1 MSASSHTVTVALA
14 GNPNSGK
21 TTVFNGLTGARQRI
35 GNWPGVT
42 VEKKE
47 GFLSYD
53 SATDLLVRPFAPEQ
67 GHTTEAHQATAQ
79 LAGGRINIMD
89 LPGIYSLSA
98 TAEDEIIARDYL
110 LSGDA
115 DVVVDVVDAT
125 NLQRNLYLTL
135 QLIEMEIPV
144 VVVLNMMDL
153 AHQRGLH
160 VDADELSERLGCPVV
175 PASAIR
181 SDSIHNIK
189 RTIAQ
194 AAQAPTA
201 ATVRVSYPEPI
212 ETLLA
217 DWEPRLAEVAET
229 LHVHPRWIALKIL
242 EHDSWITDRV
252 VASGA
257 LGLREIAD
265 SLEALDKQLGDDADI
280 AIADAKYALIHGLSR
295 QVSKQRMTKEALS
308 DRIDRIALNRVL
320 GIPIFLGVMY
330 LVFWVAI
337 TVGGAFIDFFD
348 ILFGTIFV
356 DGLGALIASAG
367 APTWLQTIV
376 AGGLGAGV
384 QTVATF
390 IPVMFF
396 MFLMLALLEDSGYMA
411 RAAFVMDRFMRR
423 IGLPGKSFV
432 PMMVGFGCTVPAI
445 LGTRTLES
453 TRDRYMT
460 IFMAPFMSC
469 GARLPVYALFAA
481 AFFPTQGGLV
491 VFSLYLI
498 GIILAMLTGL
508 LLKHTMFRG
517 ESSHFIMELPPYHTP
532 RAKQTFLQTWSR
544 LKSFIIRAGAVIVLV
559 VMVLSVIN
567 SVGTDGT
574 FGNEDSEQSVLS
586 ATGRAIT
593 PVFTPMGIEKDNW
606 PATVGIFTGLFAKEI
621 IVGTL
626 GSLYTQSEPAAAPAP
641 EGEAASAAEAGAG
654 TGAEAGVPEAAAGSQ
669 AQGEAAATPS
679 VDIGAGVLEALR
691 SIPANLAGVLGGL
704 VDPLGAGIIS
714 EEPDVVAEEAGA
726 GSGIFARMRN
736 RFTPLAAYAFLLF
749 VLIYTPCLAAVGTA
763 VQEMGGFLGTLL
775 VIYQA
780 LLAWIVA
787 TLVFQIGSGG
797 SIALIGLAAAIL
809 VAMGVGLRLL
819 SRPVARIM
827 TPEAQRK

>member
-1 MSASSHTVTVALA
+1 MSIPSNITVALA

-53 SATDLLVRPFAPEQ
+53 SVSDLLVRPFEPEQ
-67 GHTTEAHQATAQ
+67 GHTTEAHRASTRTA
-79 LAGGRINIMD
+79 GHRINLVD

-98 TAEDEIIARDYL
+98 TAEDEIIARNYL
-110 LSGDA
+110 LSGEA
-115 DVVVDVVDAT
+115 DVVVDIVDAT

-153 AHQRGLH
+153 AQQRGLSI
-160 VDADELSERLGCPVV
+160 DADELSRQLGCPVI

-181 SDSIHNIK
+181 QESIQAI
-189 RTIAQ
+189 RQEIAR
-194 AAQAPTA
+194 AAQAPKA
-201 ATVRVSYPEPI
+201 ATVKVAYPNALEA
-212 ETLLA
+212 LLQE
-217 DWEPRLAEVAET
+217 WEPRLGEVAEA

-252 VASGA
+252 VAEGA

-265 SLEALDKQLGDDADI
+265 SLKELDHTLGEDADVI
-280 AIADAKYALIHGLSR
+280 IADAKYGLIHGLAR
-295 QVSKQRMTKEALS
+295 QVSKQRVTKEAVT
-308 DRIDRIALNRVL
+308 DRVDRFALNRIL

-337 TVGGAFIDFFD
+337 TIGSAFIDFFD

-356 DGLGALIASAG
+356 DGLGALIAAAG
-367 APTWLQTIV
+367 APAWLQSIV
-376 AGGLGAGV
+376 AGGVGAGI

-411 RAAFVMDRFMRR
+411 RAAFVMDRLMRR
-423 IGLPGKSFV
+423 LGLPGKSFV
-432 PMMVGFGCTVPAI
+432 PMMVGFGCTIPAI

-453 TRDRYMT
+453 TKDRYMT

-481 AFFPTQGGLV
+481 AFFPAQGGLV
-491 VFSLYLI
+491 VFSLYFI
-498 GIILAMLTGL
+498 GILLAMLTGL

-517 ESSHFIMELPPYHTP
+517 ETSHFIMELPPYHAP
-532 RAKQTFLQTWSR
+532 RARQILLQTWSR
-544 LKSFIIRAGAVIVLV
+544 LKSFIIRAGTVIVLV

-567 SVGTDGT
+567 SVGTDGS
-574 FGNEDSEQSVLS
+574 FGNEDTEQSVLS

-593 PVFTPMGIEKDNW
+593 PVFTPMGIEQDNW
-606 PATVGIFTGLFAKEI
+606 PATVGLFTGLFAKEI

-626 GSLYTQSEPAAAPAP
+626 SSLYTQDAPAP
-641 EGEAASAAEAGAG
+641 AEEEAVAAGAANADAASPLADL
-654 TGAEAGVPEAAAGSQ
+654 
-669 AQGEAAATPS
+669 
-679 VDIGAGVLEALR
+679 DIGAGVLEALR
-691 SIPANLAGVLGGL
+691 SVPANLAGVFGALA
-704 VDPLGAGIIS
+704 DPLGTGIVGQD
-714 EEPDVVAEEAGA
+714 PGTVAEEAGA
-726 GSGIFARMRN
+726 GAGIFTRMRD
-736 RFTPLAAYAFLLF
+736 RFSPLAAYAFLLF
-749 VLIYTPCLAAVGTA
+749 VLIYTPCLAAVGSA
-763 VQEMGGFLGTLL
+763 VQEMGAFLGGVL
-775 VIYQA
+775 VVYQA
-780 LLAWIVA
+780 ILAWVMA

-797 SIALIGLAAAIL
+797 SPVLIGTALGML
-809 VAMGVGLRLL
+809 VAMGIGLRLL
-819 SRPVARIM
+819 GRPVARIM
-827 TPEAQRK
+827 SPEKQLS

>member
-1 MSASSHTVTVALA
+1 VSNPSHTITVALA

-67 GHTTEAHQATAQ
+67 GHTTEAHKATAE
-79 LAGGRINIMD
+79 LASGRINIMD

-110 LSGDA
+110 LSGEA
-115 DVVVDVVDAT
+115 DVVVDIVDAT

-135 QLIEMEIPV
+135 QLIEMDIPV

-153 AHQRGLH
+153 AQQRGLH

-181 SDSIHNIK
+181 SDSIQNIK
-189 RTIAQ
+189 RTIAG
-194 AAQAPTA
+194 AARRPST
-201 ATVRVSYPEPI
+201 ATVRVAYPEPI
-212 ETLLA
+212 ESLLSE
-217 DWEPRLAEVAET
+217 WEPRLTEVGKE
-229 LHVHPRWIALKIL
+229 LHVQPRWVALKIL
-242 EHDSWITDRV
+242 EHDSWMTDRV

-257 LGLREIAD
+257 IGLREIAD
-265 SLEALDKQLGDDADI
+265 SLHALDKELGDDADM
-280 AIADAKYALIHGLSR
+280 AIADAKYALIHGLAR
-295 QVSKQRMTKEALS
+295 QVSTQRMTKEALS
-308 DRIDRIALNRVL
+308 DRIDRVALNRVL

-356 DGLGALIASAG
+356 DGLGALIAGAG
-367 APTWLQTIV
+367 APAWLQTIV

-384 QTVATF
+384 QTVSTF
-390 IPVMFF
+390 IPIMFF
-396 MFLMLALLEDSGYMA
+396 MFLMLALLEDSGYMS

-445 LGTRTLES
+445 LGARTLES
-453 TRDRYMT
+453 TKDRFMT

-517 ESSHFIMELPPYHTP
+517 ETSHFIMELPPYHSP
-532 RAKQTFLQTWSR
+532 RLRQTLLQTWSR
-544 LKSFIIRAGAVIVLV
+544 LKSFIIRAGTVIVLV
-559 VMVLSVIN
+559 VMLLSVIN
-567 SVGTDGT
+567 SVGTDGS
-574 FGNEDSEQSVLS
+574 FGNEDSEQSILS

-606 PATVGIFTGLFAKEI
+606 PATVGLFTGLFAKEI

-626 GSLYTQSEPAAAPAP
+626 SSLYTQDAPAAA
-641 EGEAASAAEAGAG
+641 
-654 TGAEAGVPEAAAGSQ
+654 EAAAGSD
-669 AQGEAAATPS
+669 GGAAVPDTGAAPAPS
-679 VDIGAGVLEALR
+679 VDIGAGVMEALR
-691 SIPANLAGVLGGL
+691 SVPANLAGVLGGL
-704 VDPLGAGIIS
+704 TDPLGAGIVG
-714 EEPDVVAEEAGA
+714 EDPETVAETAGA
-726 GSGIFARMRN
+726 GSGIFERMRD
-736 RFTPLAAYAFLLF
+736 RFTPLSAYAFLLF

-763 VQEMGGFLGTLL
+763 VQEMGAFLGTLL

-780 LLAWIVA
+780 VLAWVMA

-797 SIALIGLAAAIL
+797 SLALIGVAAGAL
-809 VAMGVGLRLL
+809 VLMGIGMRLL
-819 SRPVARIM
+819 GRPVQRIM
-827 TPEAQRK
+827 HPGSPAK

>member
-1 MSASSHTVTVALA
+1 MSASSHTITVALA

-47 GFLSYD
+47 GFLNYE
-53 SATDLLVRPFAPEQ
+53 SATDLLVRPFAPDQ
-67 GHTTEAHQATAQ
+67 GHTTEPHKATAQ
-79 LAGGRINIMD
+79 LAGGRINIVD

-110 LSGDA
+110 LSGEA
-115 DVVVDVVDAT
+115 DVVVDIVDAT

-144 VVVLNMMDL
+144 VVVLNMMDI
-153 AHQRGLH
+153 AQQRGLKI
-160 VDADELSERLGCPVV
+160 DADELSERLGCPVV

-181 SDSIHNIK
+181 SDSIQNIK
-189 RTIAQ
+189 RSIAH
-194 AAQAPTA
+194 AAHAPA
-201 ATVRVSYPEPI
+201 PATVEVSYPEPI
-212 ETLLA
+212 EALLSS
-217 DWEPRLAEVAET
+217 WEPRLSGVSEA
-229 LHVHPRWIALKIL
+229 LHVRPRWIALKIL

-295 QVSKQRMTKEALS
+295 QVSKQRLTKEALS
-308 DRIDRIALNRVL
+308 DRIDRIALNRIL

-330 LVFWVAI
+330 LVFWVSI

-356 DGLGALIASAG
+356 DGLGALIAGVG
-367 APTWLQTIV
+367 APAWLQTIV

-396 MFLMLALLEDSGYMA
+396 MFLVLALLEDSGYMA

-432 PMMVGFGCTVPAI
+432 PMMVGFGCTIPAI

-453 TRDRYMT
+453 TKDRYMT

-517 ESSHFIMELPPYHTP
+517 ETSHFIMELPPYHSP
-532 RAKQTFLQTWSR
+532 RPRQTLLQTWSR
-544 LKSFIIRAGAVIVLV
+544 LKSFIVRAGTVIVLV
-559 VMVLSVIN
+559 VMLLSVIN
-567 SVGTDGT
+567 SIGTDGT
-574 FGNEDSEQSVLS
+574 FGNEDTEQSVLS

-606 PATVGIFTGLFAKEI
+606 PATVGIFTGLFAKEV

-626 GSLYTQSEPAAAPAP
+626 SSLY
-641 EGEAASAAEAGAG
+641 
-654 TGAEAGVPEAAAGSQ
+654 
-669 AQGEAAATPS
+669 
-679 VDIGAGVLEALR
+679 
-691 SIPANLAGVLGGL
+691 
-704 VDPLGAGIIS
+704 
-714 EEPDVVAEEAGA
+714 
-726 GSGIFARMRN
+726 
-736 RFTPLAAYAFLLF
+736 
-749 VLIYTPCLAAVGTA
+749 
-763 VQEMGGFLGTLL
+763 
-775 VIYQA
+775 
-780 LLAWIVA
+780 
-787 TLVFQIGSGG
+787 
-797 SIALIGLAAAIL
+797 
-809 VAMGVGLRLL
+809 
-819 SRPVARIM
+819 
-827 TPEAQRK
+827 